1 MALVVSVGDFGP
13 HNLLRCFLP
22 VFPCRIVPSNAHG
35 EAEASWLKWCNHHV
49 IPADVIATDEYRYEI
64 QIIGRLQVCPTD
76 YDIEIKMQHYT
87 NRTPP
92 QTSVGVESDFSFQFY
107 RLL

>member
-1 MALVVSVGDFGP
+1 MVVSVGDFGP
-13 HNLLRCFLP
+13 HKLLRCSLP
-22 VFPCRIVPSNAHG
+22 AFPCRIVPSNAHD

-49 IPADVIATDEYRYEI
+49 IPADVIGGKLLMSIDMKYRLLEGYKS
-64 QIIGRLQVCPTD
+64 V
-76 YDIEIKMQHYT
+76 DIEIKMQHYT

-92 QTSVGVESDFSFQFY
+92 QTSVGVESDFSFQSY